1 MTLRER
7 QNRSQCRAATEV
19 HIGEGNDSIRGRT
32 KIRPPLDLHQAGPS
46 AGLRL
51 EMGGTGE
58 VLRVWARRAV
68 SNFCIGVRTVP
79 GGSHDGVQ
87 IVHALEVGR
96 SEDVVPL
103 RKEPVDFILKLSVC
117 FRMGG

>member
-1 MTLRER
+1 M
-7 QNRSQCRAATEV
+7 
-19 HIGEGNDSIRGRT
+19 GEGNDSITERT
-32 KIRPPLDLHQAGPS
+32 EIRPPLDLHQVGPS

-58 VLRVWARRAV
+58 VLRVWARRGV
-68 SNFCIGVRTVP
+68 SYLCIGIGTVP

-87 IVHALEVGR
+87 IVHAFEVGR
-96 SEDVVPL
+96 SEDVLPL

-117 FRMGG
+117 FGMGG